1 MLPQMIIAQ
10 ISDLHVRPPED
21 LVEGRVDTNAY
32 LLRTVDHLNGHE
44 PPIDVVVA
52 TGDLADRGRADEYA
66 VVKTI
71 LDELRMPVYLVPG
84 NHDHRDRLRHAFAHH
99 DYLPT
104 DGEFLHYVVDDY
116 PVRLICLDSKVPGRP
131 GGLLCDRRLAWLENR
146 LNEAPDRPTVLAIHH
161 PPFPVGIPHMDCQR
175 LDNADSFG
183 EVVARHRQVE
193 RILCGHVHRPVQ
205 VRWYGTIASIAPSP
219 AHQIVLDLREN
230 APSAFNLE
238 PGACY
243 LHVWYEATGLV
254 THMSYIGEYQGPYGY
269 GEQGMQP

>member
-1 MLPQMIIAQ
+1 
-10 ISDLHVRPPED
+10 
-21 LVEGRVDTNAY
+21 
-32 LLRTVDHLNGHE
+32 
-44 PPIDVVVA
+44 
-52 TGDLADRGRADEYA
+52 
-66 VVKTI
+66 
-71 LDELRMPVYLVPG
+71 
-84 NHDHRDRLRHAFAHH
+84 
-99 DYLPT
+99 
-104 DGEFLHYVVDDY
+104 
-116 PVRLICLDSKVPGRP
+116 
-131 GGLLCDRRLAWLENR
+131 
-146 LNEAPDRPTVLAIHH
+146 
-161 PPFPVGIPHMDCQR
+161 MDCQR